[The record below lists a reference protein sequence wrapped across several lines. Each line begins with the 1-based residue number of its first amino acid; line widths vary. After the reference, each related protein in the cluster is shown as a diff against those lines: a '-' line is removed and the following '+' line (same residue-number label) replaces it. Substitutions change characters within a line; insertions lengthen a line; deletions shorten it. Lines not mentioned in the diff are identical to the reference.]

1 MLNNT
6 AEFKDQDP
14 IEFRQEDPPSF
25 QNRDDL
31 ENQVPPNVEE
41 ELTAKKKIDGFF
53 KNN

>member
-31 ENQVPPNVEE
+31 EN
-41 ELTAKKKIDGFF
+41 
-53 KNN
+53 

>member
-14 IEFRQEDPPSF
+14 IELRQDDPPSF

-31 ENQVPPNVEE
+31 ENQGPPIVEE
-41 ELTAKKKIDGFF
+41 
-53 KNN
+53 